1 MTSEPDPYR
10 VLGLARG
17 ASPDDIRRAYRRLVK
32 ANHPDSA
39 GPAALPRFLAI
50 QAAYEALE
58 NGAATR
64 GAGGRPTGAGSTR
77 DRARQPGR
85 PPASARPP
93 ADAAKG
99 RGAGA
104 AA

>member
-17 ASPDDIRRAYRRLVK
+17 ASADDIRRAYRRLVK

-64 GAGGRPTGAGSTR
+64 RTGGRPRSAASTPER
-77 DRARQPGR
+77 SRQPGR
-85 PPASARPP
+85 PPAGARPRP
-93 ADAAKG
+93 DAAKG
-99 RGAGA
+99 TGAPT
-104 AA
+104 